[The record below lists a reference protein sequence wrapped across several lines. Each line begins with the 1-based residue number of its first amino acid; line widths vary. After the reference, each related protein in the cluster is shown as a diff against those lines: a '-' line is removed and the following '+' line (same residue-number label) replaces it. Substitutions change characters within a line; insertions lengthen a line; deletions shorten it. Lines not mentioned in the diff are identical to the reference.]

1 MPRTVIRRPW
11 WPLLP
16 LLVYGAED
24 PAPSKLSFFGSSK
37 EAEPAAPSKLSFFG
51 SASAGDA
58 RRQEDGQDS
67 KRAAA
72 AAADAPK
79 RPFFGSSSAKQA
91 REQEEPVLSDLQPD
105 AEQED
110 EEVPS
115 IFDSV
120 NHPPP
125 GFHRDPAGS
134 TVAAGHHHTCAL
146 RQSSAPFGGIAHCW
160 GEDTMGAV
168 SRVPVELTFIQLS
181 SGHFHS
187 CGITLDEKLVCWGGP
202 NPKRFEPPG
211 LYQQVSCGA
220 VHTCGL
226 RKDGQVKCWSFGRR
240 PFLFFT
246 LASYAVVA
254 AMAPYLREKPY
265 AIDARATLNAAQGR
279 GPRHGLHEAAGRQVR
294 AGPGGQRLLLR
305 PAAVGAGRVLGER

>member
-16 LLVYGAED
+16 LLALGAED
-24 PAPSKLSFFGSSK
+24 PAPSKLSFFGSAK
-37 EAEPAAPSKLSFFG
+37 DEAAPSKLSFFG

-79 RPFFGSSSAKQA
+79 RPFFGSASAKQA
-91 REQEEPVLSDLQPD
+91 REQEEPEGLFASLGDKPPEAAKED
-105 AEQED
+105 DED
-110 EEVPS
+110 EPAS

-226 RKDGQVKCWSFGRR
+226 RKDGQVKCWSFVRR
-240 PFLFFT
+240 PFFAFRGGEL
-246 LASYAVVA
+246 LSSRRRH
-254 AMAPYLREKPY
+254 LRETPY
-265 AIDARATLNAAQGR
+265 AIDARA
-279 GPRHGLHEAAGRQVR
+279 P
-294 AGPGGQRLLLR
+294 
-305 PAAVGAGRVLGER
+305 

>member
-1 MPRTVIRRPW
+1 MPRTAVRRPW

-16 LLVYGAED
+16 LLALGAED

-91 REQEEPVLSDLQPD
+91 REQEEPVLSDLQPE

-226 RKDGQVKCWSFGRR
+226 RKDGQVKCWFCAASV
-240 PFLFFT
+240 FLPS
-246 LASYAVVA
+246 LSPRWRAGGGEPV
-254 AMAPYLREKPY
+254 PY
-265 AIDARATLNAAQGR
+265 AIDARATPNAAQGR
-279 GPRHGLHEAAGRQVR
+279 GPRHGLHEAALWEIR
-294 AGPGGQRLLLR
+294 AGPGGQRLFLWV
-305 PAAVGAGRVLGER
+305 AAFRVGGMLGE